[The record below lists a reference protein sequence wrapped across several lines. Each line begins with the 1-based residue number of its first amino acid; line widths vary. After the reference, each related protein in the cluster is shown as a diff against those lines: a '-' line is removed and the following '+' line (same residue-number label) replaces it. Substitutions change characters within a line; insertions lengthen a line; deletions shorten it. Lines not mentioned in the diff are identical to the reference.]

1 MSEILLLRGI
11 VFFIFGAGLLAGLLG
26 LILDGWPKIDISW
39 IAQPLVTVVLIA
51 SILFIMLIAFLLP
64 GPRPS
69 KPRRAGSGSGFGGGS
84 GGDPE
89 PRPGPGL
96 LLGSGEDEIIE
107 ADALDVTQEFKEA
120 RRVVIGGRIL

>member
-11 VFFIFGAGLLAGLLG
+11 VFLIFGAGALAGLLG
-26 LILDGWPKIDISW
+26 LILDGWPKIDVAW
-39 IAQPLVTVVLIA
+39 IASPVVTVVLIA

-64 GPRPS
+64 GPEPS
-69 KPRRAGSGSGFGGGS
+69 APRRAGSGSGPGGS

-89 PRPGPGL
+89 PWPGPGL
-96 LLGSGEDEIIE
+96 LLGSGEDEIID

-120 RRVVIGGRIL
+120 RRIVIGGRIL